1 MSAIVNYD
9 SPVKMR
15 PSPILRPGLETVT
28 GQKSKMPASR
38 RNLGKHQEQSFKIR
52 CTPQPEEPV
61 SPEERNETPEGL
73 SPKKFSL
80 RSGFPKLPFMKK
92 KQEGLKERT
101 NSEQSLSPMTVA
113 TEANSSRGSLNDAS
127 FGSLQSS
134 FASMSGSRSNLTF
147 DTPRNIRP
155 PSSGN
160 LQKGRIKSRR
170 SLASDPSFKS
180 VQKTESCPVSHEEI
194 AGSPRNLSRSNSCG
208 RTKSRRSLT
217 SPVSSKSTTKGRTK
231 SRRSL
236 VLD

>member
-9 SPVKMR
+9 SPSPVMK

-28 GQKSKMPASR
+28 GQKSGKSKMTASR
-38 RNLGKHQEQSFKIR
+38 RNLGKQEQSFKIR
-52 CTPQPEEPV
+52 SPQPQEPNV
-61 SPEERNETPEGL
+61 SPEEGNETPEGL

-80 RSGFPKLPFMKK
+80 RSGFSKLPFMKK
-92 KQEGLKERT
+92 KPEGLKERT
-101 NSEQSLSPMTVA
+101 NSEQSLSPRTVA
-113 TEANSSRGSLNDAS
+113 TEANSIGSLNDSS

-147 DTPRNIRP
+147 DSPRNIRP

-160 LQKGRIKSRR
+160 LQKGRTKSRR
-170 SLASDPSFKS
+170 NFASDPSFRS
-180 VQKTESCPVSHEEI
+180 VQKTESFPVSHEEI
-194 AGSPRNLSRSNSCG
+194 ARTPSRSNSCG
-208 RTKSRRSLT
+208 RIKSRRSLT
-217 SPVSSKSTTKGRTK
+217 SPVSSKSNPKGRTK

>member
-28 GQKSKMPASR
+28 GQKSKSKMQASR
-38 RNLGKHQEQSFKIR
+38 RNLGKQEQSFKLR

-61 SPEERNETPEGL
+61 SPEEQNETPEEL

-101 NSEQSLSPMTVA
+101 NSEPSLSP

-134 FASMSGSRSNLTF
+134 FGSMSGSRSNLTF
-147 DTPRNIRP
+147 DTPRNVRA

-160 LQKGRIKSRR
+160 LQKGRTKSRR
-170 SLASDPSFKS
+170 SGLASDPSFRS
-180 VQKTESCPVSHEEI
+180 PQKTESCPVT
-194 AGSPRNLSRSNSCG
+194 PSRSDSCG

-217 SPVSSKSTTKGRTK
+217 SPVSSKSTPKGRTK